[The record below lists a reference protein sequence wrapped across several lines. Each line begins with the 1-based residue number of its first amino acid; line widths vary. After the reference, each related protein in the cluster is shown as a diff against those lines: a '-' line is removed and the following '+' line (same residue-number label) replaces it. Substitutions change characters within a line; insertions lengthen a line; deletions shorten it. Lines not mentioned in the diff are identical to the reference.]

1 MKKHQINTKKEI
13 INRQPTTRD
22 LYQVYLEDQEAIHE
36 VNYFYMIADIIQS
49 SWEDYSYDD
58 LTFQDYLWKRDGN
71 EAVA

>member
-1 MKKHQINTKKEI
+1 MKTYKINTKKEI

-22 LYQVYLEDQEAIHE
+22 LYQVYLEDQEAIKE
-36 VNYFYMIADIIQS
+36 LNYLDMIADIVQS
-49 SWEDYSYDD
+49 FWEDYSYDD